1 MSAYLGPGLLNA
13 DWGPGP
19 VSADWRPGPVNAGWG
34 LGLRMRIGGL
44 RVCIHSVVYIVG
56 YVNMFNLWFGFDLAW
71 FGPRVFG
78 QHCHM
83 LLIFRSGPQK
93 LCLGLVFIVSLCT
106 CGYWYVNGTFFVS
119 TGEL

>member
-1 MSAYLGPGLLNA
+1 
-13 DWGPGP
+13 
-19 VSADWRPGPVNAGWG
+19 
-34 LGLRMRIGGL
+34 MRIGGRDRGRWWGGGPGAGKCNCRYGLNFSGIVFL
-44 RVCIHSVVYIVG
+44 RVYIHSIVYIVG
-56 YVNMFNLWFGFDLAW
+56 YVNMFNLCFGFDLAW

-78 QHCHM
+78 QHSHM